1 VRCGGLHPE
10 RTLETDRPRAGFLG
24 LGWMGLSRLRAVAE
38 SGAVQIAAVADPAP
52 DAVHKALEVAPEAE
66 TAGTLDDLLRAGL
79 DALVIAT
86 PSALHAEQA
95 EQALAAGLA
104 VFCQKPLGRTQAE
117 VRRVLDAARAS
128 DRLLDVDMSYR
139 RTQAMRSVRRSVAG
153 GAVGQVHAVELV
165 FHNAYG
171 PDKAWFFD
179 PRLSGGGCVID
190 LGIHLVDLALWVLD
204 FPEVEGVRARLF
216 AGGRRVAALDGEV
229 EDYAA
234 FELDLAGGAAVR
246 AACSWRLP
254 AGRDAVI
261 EAAYYG
267 SEGGAAMR
275 NRNGSF
281 YDFAAELY
289 RGTSTEVLAQPP
301 DQWFGRAAAEWAARL
316 AAGARYDPE
325 VESLVQVHRVVDEI
339 YGR

>member
-1 VRCGGLHPE
+1 MSR
-10 RTLETDRPRAGFLG
+10 LEAVQRPRAGFLG

-38 SGAVQIAAVADPAP
+38 TGAVQVAAVADPVP
-52 DAVHKALEVAPEAE
+52 EAVHRALQVAPEAE
-66 TAGTLDDLLRAGL
+66 AADGLEDLLATPL

-104 VFCQKPLGRTQAE
+104 VFCQKPLGRTAAE
-117 VRRVLDAARAS
+117 VRRVIDAARAS
-128 DRLLDVDMSYR
+128 DCLLGVDMSYR
-139 RTQAMRSVRRSVAG
+139 RTKAMRRVCSSVAE
-153 GAVGQVHAVELV
+153 GAVGRVHAVELV

-171 PDKAWFFD
+171 PDKPWFFD
-179 PRLSGGGCVID
+179 PRLSGGGCVMD
-190 LGIHLVDLALWVLD
+190 LGIHLIDLALWVLGS
-204 FPEVEGVRARLF
+204 PEVEGVRARLL
-216 AGGRRVAALDGEV
+216 AGGRRVGGTGHEV

-234 FELDLAGGAAVR
+234 FELDLSGGAAVR
-246 AACSWRLP
+246 GACSWRLP

-267 SEGGAAMR
+267 AEGGVAMR
-275 NRNGSF
+275 NQDGSF
-281 YDFAAELY
+281 YDFVAELY
-289 RGTSTEVLAQPP
+289 RGTSTEVLARPP
-301 DQWFGRAAAEWAARL
+301 DPWFGRAAAEWAERL
-316 AAGARYDPE
+316 AAGAGYDPA

>member
-1 VRCGGLHPE
+1 V
-10 RTLETDRPRAGFLG
+10 
-24 LGWMGLSRLRAVAE
+24 
-38 SGAVQIAAVADPAP
+38 SG
-52 DAVHKALEVAPEAE
+52 
-66 TAGTLDDLLRAGL
+66 
-79 DALVIAT
+79 
-86 PSALHAEQA
+86 
-95 EQALAAGLA
+95 
-104 VFCQKPLGRTQAE
+104 
-117 VRRVLDAARAS
+117 
-128 DRLLDVDMSYR
+128 
-139 RTQAMRSVRRSVAG
+139 
-153 GAVGQVHAVELV
+153 HAVELV

-171 PDKAWFFD
+171 PDKPWFFD

-190 LGIHLVDLALWVLD
+190 LGIHLVDLALWVLG
-204 FPEVEGVRARLF
+204 FPEVEGVRGRLL
-216 AGGRRVAALDGEV
+216 AGGRRVAALAALHGDV

-275 NRNGSF
+275 NRDGSF
-281 YDFAAELY
+281 YDFVAELY

-316 AAGARYDPE
+316 AEGAKYDPE
-325 VESLVQVHRVVDEI
+325 VESLVHVHRVVDEI